1 MPSVQDGLKS
11 RNIAKSSREA
21 GSTPLADDNVHPP
34 PTRKRKYQKGENGS
48 NLWDSFT
55 IKQPQQD
62 HAQVTYVF
70 TPRLLLPRIRLPLA
84 YLDPCGTTGFDQGTR
99 LFSARIPALE
109 TACREHGVDTLPH
122 VLITESSSKSLYA
135 IERVQPGI
143 YAQCKLAGWIE
154 LEHLEVLRNSDPHNA
169 TSQKR
174 PRLGKTE
181 QRRPGI
187 ASHKAR
193 DGSPSMVHSTASSC
207 HRAKCDLRK
216 PGYISTNP
224 ISFLKDVSPAGPSEP
239 PPAVTKSC
247 KSIPLQE
254 FTPSA
259 NEQGLQNPDDL
270 LKSVKTQ
277 YMDLLYKS
285 KASLAYFAKGPL
297 SRARAGFS
305 DDAGGPASRRR
316 LVDHLR
322 ALIVPMNLLDKKY
335 REALPCLVKDLPSG
349 DLSDDERDEVVAKY
363 KKLIRKSKKEK
374 IGKNGL
380 YPEENLDV
388 LSWWLD
394 YIASVPAYHSSELM
408 IEATNAKIIEQKTRE
423 TFLQIILVLEVLALE
438 STHPKFAVERGLD
451 EEPGQSDLPVM
462 KRKAKRPQDIS
473 LLLDL
478 YVDRLCIW
486 QSMAVEKDDSSKMT
500 ADEGR
505 ASSVHDSSNKKQD
518 INRLRE
524 FYIDVVLPFYTA
536 RLPVLS
542 RSLCKKLGGPLS
554 RSPAR
559 PALKRVGSSSLKPS
573 KPGAAMK
580 RAQPRQ
586 AGRTLERVL
595 TDDRTS
601 QKPAPQLF
609 RSATD
614 SAVPSLKR
622 EPSEM
627 SLSNVPVAR
636 PTLHHS
642 KRYSQ
647 REVDLTAVS
656 QAKEAKMKKAE
667 LEQELQG
674 VIATLKRPNPR
685 MAVKEF
691 VESAERRATGAKTRK
706 PKHPVRNPFAQS
718 VQIMATPSANRRRDV
733 YATQATQA
741 QKSTVIS
748 EEVEEIPPSSC
759 IRVPASS
766 IKPLPDPQ
774 AKTNSTRARE
784 CLMSTVEQTPTR
796 GPSKLSRSNIRFS
809 ANTNPRKQVI
819 MATPSSAM
827 AAGRLISVLNTSGKA
842 AYQLPATHLGVE
854 ETPSRRSSTGPKGGL
869 PRSSIEDSPVAPLK
883 TVSANVIGTSTSL
896 TSSPI
901 PKGDV
906 SIYESLGWDDDV
918 DELM

>member
-1 MPSVQDGLKS
+1 MPGVQDGLNS

-21 GSTPLADDNVHPP
+21 GSAPHADDNVYP
-34 PTRKRKYQKGENGS
+34 PTRKRKYQEAENGS
-48 NLWDSFT
+48 NIWDSFT
-55 IKQPQQD
+55 IKQLQQD

-70 TPRLLLPRIRLPLA
+70 TPRLLLPRIHLPLA

-99 LFSARIPALE
+99 LFSARIPVLE
-109 TACREHGVDTLPH
+109 TAYREHGVDTLPH

-154 LEHLEVLRNSDPHNA
+154 LEHLEVLQNSDPLDA
-169 TSQKR
+169 TSPKQ
-174 PRLGKTE
+174 PRLGTTE
-181 QRRPGI
+181 QRI
-187 ASHKAR
+187 ASRRAR
-193 DGSPSMVHSTASSC
+193 DGSPSIVHTTTSSY
-207 HRAKCDLRK
+207 HKARCDLRK

-224 ISFLKDVSPAGPSEP
+224 LSFLENVPPAGPTAP

-259 NEQGLQNPDDL
+259 KEQGLQNPDDL

-305 DDAGGPASRRR
+305 DDADGPTSRDR
-316 LVDHLR
+316 LVDYLR

-335 REALPCLVKDLPSG
+335 REALPCLVKDLPSA
-349 DLSDDERDEVVAKY
+349 DLSDDERSEVVAKY
-363 KKLIRKSKKEK
+363 KKLIRKSKKQK
-374 IGKNGL
+374 ISKDGL

-408 IEATNAKIIEQKTRE
+408 TEATNAKIIEQKIRE

-438 STHPKFAVERGLD
+438 STQPNFSVEQGLD
-451 EEPGQSDLPVM
+451 KEPGERDLPVM

-486 QSMAVEKDDSSKMT
+486 QSMAVEKDGSSEMT

-505 ASSVHDSSNKKQD
+505 ARSVDDSSNKKQD

-524 FYIDVVLPFYTA
+524 FYVDVILPFYTA

-580 RAQPRQ
+580 RLQPRQ
-586 AGRTLERVL
+586 ARRTLERVL

-601 QKPAPQLF
+601 QKPTPQLF

-636 PTLHHS
+636 PTLHQS

-656 QAKEAKMKKAE
+656 QAREAKMKKKAE

-691 VESAERRATGAKTRK
+691 VESAERRAIGAKTRK

-733 YATQATQA
+733 YATQAPQA
-741 QKSTVIS
+741 QKSTVIP

-796 GPSKLSRSNIRFS
+796 GPSKLSKSNIRFS
-809 ANTNPRKQVI
+809 ANENFRKQLI
-819 MATPSSAM
+819 MATPSSAT
-827 AAGRLISVLNTSGKA
+827 ATGQSISVLDTSGKA
-842 AYQLPATHLGVE
+842 AYQLPATRLGVE

-883 TVSANVIGTSTSL
+883 TVSANVVGTSTSF
-896 TSSPI
+896 TSSRI

-918 DELM
+918 DELV